1 MKAKDDLLHEQLT
14 KKDEMIKMLQCQLR
28 LNEEMNQNAKENAD
42 ENMKSHDG
50 LNEETRNEDVSRQQI
65 DKENQERMKELRENL
80 VSLGVRVDMVR
91 FN

>member
-28 LNEEMNQNAKENAD
+28 LNEEMHQNAKENAD

-50 LNEETRNEDVSRQQI
+50 LNEETRNENVSRQQI

-80 VSLGVRVDMVR
+80 VSLGVRVDTVR